1 MFQRLRKLQA
11 FEQKHFPYLQSPL
24 DSVLIAEIG
33 YHQEQGRP
41 LTIKGLLLLKL
52 GAPATVRRR
61 LQRLV
66 GLGLVHKRRVSHDRR
81 ICYLEIDSVVRTTYA
96 KYLKLISRL

>member
-1 MFQRLRKLQA
+1 MFQRLRRLQA
-11 FEQKHFPYLQSPL
+11 FERKYLANIQSPL

-33 YHQEQGRP
+33 HYEERGRP

-61 LQRLV
+61 MQRLV
-66 GLGLVHKRRVSHDRR
+66 GLGLVHKRRVSHDGR
-81 ICYLEIDSVVRTTYA
+81 IWHLEIDSAVRNTYA
-96 KYLKLISRL
+96 KYLKLISHL